1 MDFGQVYLEK
11 ARTAF
16 DKELARRGNDL
27 NSLYLPASRQAASP
41 ASDA

>member
-16 DKELARRGNDL
+16 DKEFARRGNDL
-27 NSLYLPASRQAASP
+27 NSLSARQPAGGFPCVGRV
-41 ASDA
+41 